1 VDSERVS
8 VFQQLLDAGVSRE
21 LLLEVNSND
30 YNTSKVWT
38 LLLRCSES
46 CPPQLSVGKIEHTLD
61 RVASG
66 QPFLIPGDHT
76 RRTRRS
82 RRGIGEFRPTIAQSR
97 GEVDDS
103 PSARPAEVP
112 EMATLNC
119 FHSLLS
125 GLLKVRIRNSLPVAL
140 ELM

>member
-1 VDSERVS
+1 MSATIIGW
-8 VFQQLLDAGVSRE
+8 Q
-21 LLLEVNSND
+21 
-30 YNTSKVWT
+30 
-38 LLLRCSES
+38 
-46 CPPQLSVGKIEHTLD
+46 D
-61 RVASG
+61 RTHLGSSGLG
-66 QPFLIPGDHT
+66 QPFLILGDHT

-82 RRGIGEFRPTIAQSR
+82 RRGIGESRPTIAQSP

-125 GLLKVRIRNSLPVAL
+125 DLLKVRNSLL
-140 ELM
+140 